1 MKEKKG
7 IQWKRCLERVSLGMN
22 SATKSRSSPSAQHP
36 IKFTILLCRTFPTP
50 QASVYTNN
58 NNPFPISKNQ
68 LLILFSRDTKKHKQY
83 HKLMWVRPGELGEA
97 LNGNKAIVSK
107 LPFVNHIGSFLSTLR
122 DYQFTTEPICCCSQ
136 LCQLELLECRHAIV
150 LL

>member
-1 MKEKKG
+1 MPNLPYSTSLCLHQQQQSISYFKK
-7 IQWKRCLERVSLGMN
+7 S
-22 SATKSRSSPSAQHP
+22 T
-36 IKFTILLCRTFPTP
+36 
-50 QASVYTNN
+50 
-58 NNPFPISKNQ
+58 SK
-68 LLILFSRDTKKHKQY
+68 LVFKKHTKKHKQY

-136 LCQLELLECRHAIV
+136 LCQLKLLECRHAIV
-150 LL
+150 LLQFLLSSSTICFKYIHNNTTKHNIKS